1 MIFVLKQ
8 IFVMFIFRHTE
19 KNYRYLLLYY
29 RVVVSTAAKFE
40 YFNYRKNFILF

>member
-1 MIFVLKQ
+1 
-8 IFVMFIFRHTE
+8 MFIFSAQK

-29 RVVVSTAAKFE
+29 RVAVSTAAKFE